1 MALGAVLVLACLPGS
16 GLRAWSAYVRHAG
29 QVEYD
34 APAFARLLM
43 KDLPPDYVCAV
54 DTQFALDFVAAGRR
68 TVLAQTLPRYF
79 RVQDVD
85 YDVVVVSRYGI
96 DNQIAEQLEV
106 EVCRT
111 YGRAEDPFACYA
123 QLGASS
129 TQARRRL
136 CGDRAAQTD
145 QPE

>member
-1 MALGAVLVLACLPGS
+1 
-16 GLRAWSAYVRHAG
+16 
-29 QVEYD
+29 
-34 APAFARLLM
+34 PAFARLLM

-96 DNQIAEQLEV
+96 DNQIADQLGV
-106 EVCRT
+106 EVCRS
-111 YGRAEDPFACYA
+111 YGRRDEAFACYA
-123 QLGASS
+123 QLCAASAR
-129 TQARRRL
+129 ARRHL
-136 CGDRAAQTD
+136 CSDTPATADAT
-145 QPE
+145 E